1 MKSVKERGNWE
12 AISIEPHFPWPEQE
26 IEVVY
31 RGYILKCVPEESN
44 CYPMVAVECRENSI
58 ASDSARRLLLQFIS
72 SLVWA
77 NSARVKIF
85 SLAGGTFAYRF
96 QRQKP
101 DNKVTY
107 KGNCLYLRQLPQPVD
122 ERSMLGL
129 ALYREAIEL
138 ENPAYQVL
146 GFSKIFNILYE
157 KSRGQ
162 KDWINANLD
171 KIEIASDRL
180 KELVEEGKDIGGY
193 IYESCR
199 CAVAHAFSEPLI
211 NPDDPEDLSRLYG
224 DLQLVKELAEIA
236 IEHELGVKSSLSI
249 YREHLYE
256 LSGFKSIFGRGLVED
271 IINFEK
277 LEDNRL
283 DFPEIPAL
291 TVRLN
296 NKDKCEAFTG
306 MTASGADIFENGL
319 LVLHLSNADGLVR
332 LDLYLNF
339 TEERISLD
347 LENGFFVGNDET
359 ARSALFAAEVNE
371 FIADYLMNGI
381 LEVWND
387 DNELVAYCDPFIPT
401 NILPHES
408 SKTLR
413 KQAEELRKLAKERES
428 SQSSAN

>member
-26 IEVVY
+26 IKVAY
-31 RGYILKCVPEESN
+31 RGYILKCVPEEN
-44 CYPMVAVECRENSI
+44 DFYPMVAVECRENRI
-58 ASDSARRLLLQFIS
+58 ASERARRLLLQFIS

-77 NSARVKIF
+77 NPAQVKIF

-101 DNKVTY
+101 EIKVTY
-107 KGNCLYLRQLPQPVD
+107 KGNCLYLRQLPEPVD

-138 ENPAYQVL
+138 ENSAYQVL

-162 KDWINANLD
+162 KDWINANLH

-180 KELVEEGKDIGGY
+180 KELVAEGKDIGGY

-199 CAVAHAFSEPLI
+199 CAVAHAFSEPLV
-211 NPDDPEDLSRLYG
+211 NPDDPEDLSRLYR

-256 LSGFKSIFGRGLVED
+256 LSGFKSILGRDLVED

-277 LEDNRL
+277 LEDKRL

-291 TVRLN
+291 TVRLHD
-296 NKDKCEAFTG
+296 KDKCEAFTG
-306 MTASGADIFENGL
+306 MTPSGAKVLDNGT
-319 LVLHLSNADGLVR
+319 LVLLLSNAEGQVR
-332 LDLYLNF
+332 LNLYLNF
-339 TEERISLD
+339 NEERLGLD
-347 LENGFFVGNDET
+347 WQNGIFVGKDDT
-359 ARSALFAAEVNE
+359 ARSARFAAEVHE
-371 FIADYLMNGI
+371 FIADYLMNGT

-387 DNELVAYCDPFIPT
+387 NNELVAYCDPFIPT
-401 NILPHES
+401 NILPYES

-413 KQAEELRKLAKERES
+413 EQAEELRRLAKERES
-428 SQSSAN
+428 SESSAN